1 MFMSFYHRTLFRKIV
16 VLWLL
21 ILSLTTVARAQDR
34 LEPQRFYLKNGLEV
48 ILVEMHKAPIII
60 SRLYYKVG
68 SRNEEVG
75 KTGISH
81 VVEHMMFKGTRKF
94 PTGKISKLI
103 KRNSGVFNAFTSTD
117 LTCYFEQMPRNK
129 IDIALEIE
137 ADRMHNCVFDPEE
150 FKKEIEVIKEERRL
164 RIENSPEAI
173 LMEELRAT
181 FYMSHP
187 YHWPIIG
194 WMNDLNNIT
203 RDDAYQYYK
212 TYYTPNNAVLVLVGD
227 FDSEAMLKKVKKYFG
242 KIPKGPEIPQR
253 NIIEPAIRTKK
264 MLQKKSVQVANRKYI
279 AYFQGVDFTNRDYP
293 ALYLAGQILS
303 SGRTSRLYKKLI
315 RTRLCSSVRLS
326 IQHNMDLSPISFF
339 AELYPETSL
348 DTVKT
353 IFRKEIE
360 QMKNQPVS
368 SKELRKIKNRFKTNS
383 VYMSM
388 AVADVASRLGNYEV
402 KAGDFSYYDSLLQ
415 RIDRVTKDDIQRVM
429 KKYFNFEY
437 YVEGILS
444 PGDSSSVSVEA
455 ARVTGKA
462 ATPGSGL
469 TEHEIKP
476 EEPEDVPF
484 NPDDFIRPNPI
495 APKLKE
501 FKLSNGINVIFYE
514 DHTFP
519 IIELNGIIKI
529 GNATMNDEL
538 PGVGDLTAEMIKQG
552 SERFPYQVLIDT
564 LSMMAAGVTFH
575 RGDEDIYFSWGTIK
589 ENFPVLTEI
598 GSDLLQHP
606 AFPENELERLKKR
619 KIAVL
624 KDAEKRTGWR
634 TSRYIVNRIFEG
646 HPYSRIATIDGLE
659 RITVNDLKQFHRTYY
674 RPELTTLVII
684 GDISQAKLK
693 EMLEKYLGIWKN
705 PTPFQAVP
713 YPEQK
718 KLKTLEI
725 KVYTNYEDKQVTVK
739 IAHDMPTNQ
748 SPDVDKLEMANY
760 ILGGSSLTSRL
771 GVNIRDKQGLTYG
784 ITSQLKLRNHGGWI
798 LIASQTAP
806 KNTGQLLV
814 SALYEI
820 ERFRKEG
827 ATEAELN
834 DAKRYFLGILPMVVE
849 TPLDIQGVITNL
861 VEDDK
866 PLNDFDTYAD
876 RLIRVSTED
885 VLEAARKYF
894 HPEKA
899 IIAIGGPIT
908 PEEVKQ
914 QIRNALEVMNISL
927 PFSIETVDI
936 TPLK

>member
-1 MFMSFYHRTLFRKIV
+1 MIIFHFSRVRKFTLS
-16 VLWLL
+16 WLL
-21 ILSLTTVARAQDR
+21 LLLVFTMAFSQDR
-34 LEPQRFYLKNGLEV
+34 LEPRRYYLKNGLEV

-81 VVEHMMFKGTRKF
+81 VVEHMMFKGTEKF

-117 LTCYFEQMPRNK
+117 LTCYFEQMPKNK

-203 RDDAYQYYK
+203 RDDAYRYYR

-227 FDSEAMLKKVKKYFG
+227 FDSREMLKKVEKYFG
-242 KIPKGPEIPQR
+242 KIPKGPEVPQR
-253 NIIEPAIRTKK
+253 HIVEPAIRTKK
-264 MLQKKSVQVANRKYI
+264 LLQKESVLVANRKYI
-279 AYFQGVDFTNRDYP
+279 AYFQGVDFTSRDYP
-293 ALYLAGQILS
+293 VLYLATQILA
-303 SGRTSRLYKKLI
+303 SGRSSRLYKKLV

-326 IQHNMDLSPISFF
+326 VQHNQDLSPISFF

-348 DTVKT
+348 DTVKA
-353 IFRKEIE
+353 IFRQEVE
-360 QMKNQPVS
+360 RMKNEPVT

-402 KAGDFSYYDSLLQ
+402 KAGNFAYYDSLLQ
-415 RIDRVTKDDIQRVM
+415 QIDRVTKDDIQRVM
-429 KKYFNFEY
+429 KQYFNFTY

-444 PGDSSSVSVEA
+444 PGDSTTAPEKATLTA
-455 ARVTGKA
+455 ARKSSA
-462 ATPGSGL
+462 PANPL
-469 TEHEIKP
+469 PEHEIKSEP
-476 EEPEDVPF
+476 EEKVPF

-501 FKLSNGINVIFYE
+501 FKLSNGIQVIFYE

-538 PGVGDLTAEMIKQG
+538 PGVGDLTADMIKQG
-552 SERFPYQVLIDT
+552 SQRFPYQVLIDT
-564 LSMMAAGVTFH
+564 LSMMAAGVNFH
-575 RGDEDIYFSWGTIK
+575 RGDENIYFSWGTIK
-589 ENFPVLTEI
+589 ENFPTLTDI

-619 KIAVL
+619 RIAVL
-624 KDAEKRTGWR
+624 KDAEKRTGWK

-646 HPYSRIATIDGLE
+646 HPYRRIATIDGLK
-659 RITVNDLKQFHRTYY
+659 RITVDDLKRFHRIYY
-674 RPELTTLVII
+674 RPELTTLVVI
-684 GDISQAKLK
+684 GDISQPRLK
-693 EMLEKYLGIWKN
+693 ELLEKYLGVWKN
-705 PTPFQAVP
+705 PTPFKPVP

-718 KLKTLEI
+718 KLTSLEI

-739 IAHDMPTNQ
+739 IAHGMPNNQ

-806 KNTGQLLV
+806 QNTGQLLI

-834 DAKRYFLGILPMVVE
+834 DAKRYFLGTLPMVVE
-849 TPLDIQGVITNL
+849 TPLDIQAVITGL
-861 VEDDK
+861 VEDNK
-866 PLNDFDTYAD
+866 PLNDFDTYPD
-876 RLIRVSTED
+876 RIIRITLDD
-885 VLEAARKYF
+885 VQEAARTYF

-908 PEEVKQ
+908 PEEVHN
-914 QIRNALEVMNISL
+914 QIQTALQKMNISL
-927 PFSIETVDI
+927 PFSIETVKI